1 MLPKFSKH
9 YKRSLCVLMAA
20 QSTSR
25 LTWQYFFTTNI
36 VHRIKISRVTDKI
49 LLLLTVE
56 GIIQKRYYK
65 TKINSVKRG
74 TLLPKEVWKTLVVT
88 VLNQLR
94 KVKKINFSRLKNLH
108 LFLSTFYM
116 RRKMKVNKKGNRMME

>member
-1 MLPKFSKH
+1 M
-9 YKRSLCVLMAA
+9 
-20 QSTSR
+20 
-25 LTWQYFFTTNI
+25 
-36 VHRIKISRVTDKI
+36 
-49 LLLLTVE
+49 LLLTVE

-74 TLLPKEVWKTLVVT
+74 TLLPTEVWKTLVVT